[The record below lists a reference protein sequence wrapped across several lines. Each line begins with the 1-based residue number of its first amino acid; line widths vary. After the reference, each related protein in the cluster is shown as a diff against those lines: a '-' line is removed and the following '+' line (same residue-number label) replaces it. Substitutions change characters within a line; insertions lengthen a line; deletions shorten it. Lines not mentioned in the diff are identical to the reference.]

1 MTQVLAETLTLRVP
15 MALRKHGRRKTI
27 VLPDGAPAQRLHID
41 NTIIKTLARAFRWRR
56 ILESGS
62 FATSTE
68 LAAAEKIDPS
78 YLSRVLRLNNL
89 APDIIEAIVEGRP
102 IGGATLAMLLEPFPA
117 EWGRQRQ
124 HIAGRV

>member
-1 MTQVLAETLTLRVP
+1 MTQVLAAALTLHVP
-15 MALRKHGRRKTI
+15 MALRKYGRRRTI
-27 VLPDGAPAQRLHID
+27 VLPEGAPAQRLHVD
-41 NTIIKTLARAFRWRR
+41 NTMIKTLARAFRWRR

-62 FATSTE
+62 FATITE

-89 APDIIEAIVEGRP
+89 APDIVEAIVEGRQ
-102 IGGATLAMLLEPFPA
+102 IGGTTLAMLVETIPA

-124 HIAGRV
+124 QIADSD

>member
-1 MTQVLAETLTLRVP
+1 MTQVLADTLTLHVP
-15 MALRKHGRRKTI
+15 MALRKHGRRRAI
-27 VLPDGAPAQRLHID
+27 VLPEGATAQRAQID
-41 NTIIKTLARAFRWRR
+41 NTMIKTLARAFRWQR
-56 ILESGS
+56 ILENGT
-62 FATSTE
+62 FATITE
-68 LAAAEKIDPS
+68 LAAAEKIAPC

-89 APDIIEAIVEGRP
+89 PPDIIEAIVEGRP